1 VKPQCCVRIRIG
13 YPSTLL
19 AWFSVVDAI
28 CSAFVAS
35 FGGFVASAARN
46 KGTGWGITWESN
58 YFYVVHLPL
67 MKQSMFSWVVCF
79 FEKFA

>member
-1 VKPQCCVRIRIG
+1 VNPQCCVRIRIG

-28 CSAFVAS
+28 CSALVAS
-35 FGGFVASAARN
+35 FFGRVASGARN

-58 YFYVVHLPL
+58 YFYVLHLPL
-67 MKQSMFSWVVCF
+67 MKQSMFSKLVCF
-79 FEKFA
+79 F